1 MIGRLGLFL
10 WVLVGCAVSAG
21 VLCLFLD
28 AIDIVDEIALL
39 AAMLTALAYGCTGLP
54 WGKS

>member
-1 MIGRLGLFL
+1 MIRRLDLFL
-10 WVLVGCAVSAG
+10 WVLVGCPVSAG

-54 WGKS
+54 WRKS

>member
-1 MIGRLGLFL
+1 MIRRLGLFL

-21 VLCLFLD
+21 VLRLFLD

-39 AAMLTALAYGCTGLP
+39 AAMLTALAYACTGLP
-54 WGKS
+54 RRKS